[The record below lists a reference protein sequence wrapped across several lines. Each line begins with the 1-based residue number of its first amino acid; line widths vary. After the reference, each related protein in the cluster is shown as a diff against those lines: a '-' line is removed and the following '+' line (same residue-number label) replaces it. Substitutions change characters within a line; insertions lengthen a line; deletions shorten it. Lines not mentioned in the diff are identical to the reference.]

1 MIITLHLGIELTQRC
16 NLDCHHCFRGES
28 YNLNISREILEKVF
42 DEVKFVSVLD
52 LSGGEVFLAYD
63 ELKMVLEVAKEKNCT
78 IENCSLLTNGTI
90 YDERIYK
97 LLDEYFGDNY
107 QVGVSDDDFHDK
119 SIKRIYGNSDMVSNN
134 PDLHPVNAKEAYN
147 NMYKHYFHPKCVGYH
162 RVSNHLI
169 ENGRAISTN
178 TPHKKFEA
186 MGYYYQEF
194 ENDIIIAGPMI
205 FVGADG
211 YISDINSD
219 IKQRNEQSIGNIK
232 EIKLSDA
239 IKRGGIEIKG
249 MEPQDFFDRLHKR
262 ETEFATHQGDHLI
275 FENNKMAYTTYEPD
289 TKYNEEMK
297 KIDDMLKGFLKVSNY
312 DEFIEYINSLDFSSY
327 PEDLSQIDHEI
338 PMELKYKDK

>member
-16 NLDCHHCFRGES
+16 NLDCRHCFRGES
-28 YNLNISREILEKVF
+28 CNLNISREILEKVF

-52 LSGGEVFLAYD
+52 LSGGEVFLAYE
-63 ELKMVLEVAKEKNCT
+63 ELKMVLEVAKEKKCT

-119 SIKRIYGNSDMVSNN
+119 SIKRIYGNNDKVSNN
-134 PDLHPVNAKEAYN
+134 PDLYPVNAKEVYS

-169 ENGRAISTN
+169 ENGRAINTN

-239 IKRGGIEIKG
+239 IKRGGIEIKD

-262 ETEFATHQGDHLI
+262 EMEFATHQGDHLI

-289 TKYNEEMK
+289 TKYNDEMK
-297 KIDDMLKGFLKVSNY
+297 KIDDMLKGFLKVTNY
-312 DEFIEYINSLDFSSY
+312 DEFIEYINSLDFSDY

-338 PMELKYKDK
+338 PIELKYKDK